1 MSVHLNGDEAM
12 CFGSAF
18 IAANSSSSMKV
29 KQVFL
34 TAHPPFDVTLK
45 ISPLDPSDAISEE
58 DQKAEGVEE
67 DDIIKY
73 NQEIKLFNST
83 DYMGK
88 SKGLS
93 MHYNKNMKLEL
104 FKMDTDGTEV
114 ELLETFTLDDVKEQY
129 DESLNLYAKDLE
141 REKKK
146 KEAKN
151 ANKTEE
157 EKAQEEKKEEEEAE
171 APPANPKVKLSIEFS
186 RSGYLQLTKATVG
199 IKDRTL
205 FLHSKQARRE
215 AQLDDES
222 MRTAKSRL
230 KWYTKRDENKIKTD
244 EAKNNFESMI
254 YTMRDWL
261 RDDENAAY
269 VEEAASAAYIEQ
281 LTEWEDWLYDEGSNL
296 MYNVYEDM
304 YKNMTKDLDAYKSR
318 KSQAETRPEFIERTN
333 QALDKMKEAM
343 EEDFESAATQEEKTD
358 VIDKISEVK
367 TWFNDLAE

>member
-83 DYMGK
+83 DYLGK

-157 EKAQEEKKEEEEAE
+157 EKAQEDKKEEEEAE